1 MTNDKQISVEFYFDY
16 SCPWTYLG
24 YKRLIQTAT
33 RTASLIVW
41 KPINLEIVSEALNK
55 PKKESPKYITDY
67 KKKDLQDW
75 ASYCSLDIK

>member
-33 RTASLIVW
+33 PTASLI
-41 KPINLEIVSEALNK
+41 LLN
-55 PKKESPKYITDY
+55 PCILYQSDPAD
-67 KKKDLQDW
+67 DG
-75 ASYCSLDIK
+75 

>member
-41 KPINLEIVSEALNK
+41 KPINLEIVSKALNK
-55 PKKESPKYITDY
+55 PKKESPEYIANY
-67 KKKDLQDW
+67 KKKEIGR
-75 ASYCSLDIK
+75 AHV

>member
-55 PKKESPKYITDY
+55 PKKPTT
-67 KKKDLQDW
+67 
-75 ASYCSLDIK
+75 